1 MSQNVTGELSLKELF
16 AVPSNSK
23 IPGKLMVGHHNIN
36 VFYNTVG
43 LQKYCADILFAFFGG
58 GVLNIVTFKTFYR
71 SFYDMKGQ
79 NSILKIHQ

>member
-1 MSQNVTGELSLKELF
+1 
-16 AVPSNSK
+16 
-23 IPGKLMVGHHNIN
+23 MVGHHNIN

-79 NSILKIHQ
+79 NSILKIHQWFDSIDRLEFLSFISFLQYQ